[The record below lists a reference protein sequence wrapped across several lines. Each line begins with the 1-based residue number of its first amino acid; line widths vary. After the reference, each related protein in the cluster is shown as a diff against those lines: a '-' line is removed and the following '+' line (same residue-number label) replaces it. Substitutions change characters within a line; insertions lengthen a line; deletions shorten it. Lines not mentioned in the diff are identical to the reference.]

1 MHRLYAIFR
10 IFASDMAKT
19 YQSFSR
25 RLSRRLILIV
35 LIMMGLM
42 VVGMVTGTLFVTEE
56 VSEAHYQVV
65 METSKKSIEKERW
78 PSFNQIVLATEISSE
93 R

>member
-1 MHRLYAIFR
+1 
-10 IFASDMAKT
+10 MAKT

-35 LIMMGLM
+35 LVMMGLM
-42 VVGMVTGTLFVTEE
+42 VAGIVVQTLRMTEE

-65 METSKKSIEKERW
+65 METSKKSIEKELR
-78 PSFNQIVLATEISSE
+78 SVEVAALNDAVEVE
-93 R
+93 RHP